1 MAVSRSRVRVR
12 PAEVADLPSLLKLI
26 EVTDLQLGAA
36 GARQLQADT
45 RANLPERLA
54 TILTAD
60 ESTVLV
66 AVDDLGEIVGLVV
79 VSEGDIAA
87 ITDVPALH
95 ISHLLVVPGHR
106 RRGVGRALLAASVHL
121 ADQRGIEHVV
131 ATAVSGSRDA
141 NRYLARL
148 GFAPLVVRRI
158 ATTAT
163 LRRTLG
169 LADGADRLALLRRA
183 RRGGRSLASRTISRG
198 A

>member
-1 MAVSRSRVRVR
+1 VSRSRVRVR
-12 PAEVADLPSLLKLI
+12 PAELADLPSLLKLV
-26 EVTDLQLGAA
+26 ESTDLQLGAP
-36 GARQLQADT
+36 GGRQLQADT
-45 RANLPERLA
+45 LANLPERLA
-54 TILTAD
+54 TILTGD
-60 ESTVLV
+60 DRTVLV
-66 AVDDLGEIVGLVV
+66 AVDDMGEIVGLVV
-79 VSEGDIAA
+79 VSEGDVAA
-87 ITDVPALH
+87 ITDVPALY
-95 ISHLLVVPGHR
+95 IGHLLVVPGHR

-163 LRRTLG
+163 LRRSLG
-169 LADGADRLALLRRA
+169 IADGSDRLALLRRA
-183 RRGGRSLASRTISRG
+183 RRGGRSLAARTISRG